1 MNRYKILGEY
11 KDWCEIYKDGTLIHN
26 GSSLGIVSQVE
37 SELCLSLNYGS
48 NKHFYSILKKCG
60 DFIVAVPKKVEF
72 LKAEYKYEPIIFNKQ
87 EFDEFI
93 DCIYVDKNLISSVPQ
108 ISKEDLL
115 NIWFVSNPQH
125 KTYINEMEMQENI
138 VNNIL
143 FFSDDEYDIS
153 CLKNTINKP

>member
-1 MNRYKILGEY
+1 MNKFKILGEY

-37 SELCLSLNYGS
+37 SELCLRLNYGS
-48 NKHFYSILKKCG
+48 NKHFYSVLKKRG

-93 DCIYVDKNLISSVPQ
+93 DCIYVDKNLISSV
-108 ISKEDLL
+108 
-115 NIWFVSNPQH
+115 
-125 KTYINEMEMQENI
+125 
-138 VNNIL
+138 
-143 FFSDDEYDIS
+143 
-153 CLKNTINKP
+153 

>member
-1 MNRYKILGEY
+1 MNKYKILGEY

-37 SELCLSLNYGS
+37 SEICLRLNYGT
-48 NKHFYSILKKCG
+48 NKHFYWILKKCG
-60 DFIVAVPKKVEF
+60 DFILAVPKKVEF

-93 DCIYVDKNLISSVPQ
+93 DCIYVDEKLISSIPQ
-108 ISKEDLL
+108 LNKEDIL
-115 NIWFVSNPQH
+115 NMWFVSNPLH
-125 KTYINEMEMQENI
+125 KTYSNEMEMQENI
-138 VNNIL
+138 INNIL

-153 CLKNTINKP
+153 

>member
-37 SELCLSLNYGS
+37 SELCLRLNYRT
-48 NKHFYSILKKCG
+48 NKHFYSILKKFG
-60 DFIVAVPKKVEF
+60 DFILAVPKKVGF

-93 DCIYVDKNLISSVPQ
+93 DCIYVEEKLISSIPQ
-108 ISKEDLL
+108 LNKEDIL
-115 NIWFVSNPQH
+115 NMWFLSNPLH
-125 KTYINEMEMQENI
+125 KTYSNEMEM
-138 VNNIL
+138 
-143 FFSDDEYDIS
+143 
-153 CLKNTINKP
+153 